1 MSFYY
6 TARLFWVGAYN
17 IAWVGVMTT
26 VASCLRG
33 GSQVMTDCSGAGAVE
48 AYFSV
53 FAYFFEFLI
62 LIMLL
67 RALDRT
73 QRQACRLLAAWAG
86 LSTVLI
92 IVPAVKMPAES
103 SLARAIGGVGLFSG
117 LGLAYYSLKKT
128 WEVVATPTRT

>member
-1 MSFYY
+1 MTNGTILIQPSDGTAAFALATTFCITYGFFAAMSFYY

-73 QRQACRLLAAWAG
+73 QRPACRLLAAWAG
-86 LSTVLI
+86 ACTTATAPTA
-92 IVPAVKMPAES
+92 PATIA
-103 SLARAIGGVGLFSG
+103 GGR
-117 LGLAYYSLKKT
+117 
-128 WEVVATPTRT
+128 W